1 MIIIWLLPVQ
11 YQLTIV
17 GILICYESL
26 ILPLIVICY
35 IYITTY
41 SSWLFIHS
49 LYELV
54 RCYGDKINYNRLTD
68 EWMCLMMV
76 DILEIDDA
84 VLINVHNLL
93 VMI

>member
-1 MIIIWLLPVQ
+1 MN
-11 YQLTIV
+11 YH
-17 GILICYESL
+17 

-54 RCYGDKINYNRLTD
+54 RCYGDKINYKRLTD

-84 VLINVHNLL
+84 VDKCS
-93 VMI
+93 